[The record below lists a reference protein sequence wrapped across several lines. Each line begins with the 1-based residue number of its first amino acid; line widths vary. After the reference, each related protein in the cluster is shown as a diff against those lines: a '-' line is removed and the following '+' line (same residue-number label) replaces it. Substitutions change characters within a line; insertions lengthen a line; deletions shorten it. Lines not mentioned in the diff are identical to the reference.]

1 MTRRNYDW
9 LWKNLRT
16 LPKIKIFLW
25 QSSLNKINTR
35 ARLSQLRISD
45 SPLCP
50 DCNLPEDILL
60 IFRDCRIARQ
70 LLGFFNP
77 INLKLKNPFY
87 ITTDIL
93 TWIKENYGSA
103 ENLNQFAPWSVL
115 FSFACWH
122 LWLEQNSRYHRDT
135 NHDYIPSLHP
145 TIVLSHVYEYLFI
158 GPIFSLDLP
167 NRMNLVPVSWT
178 TPPPPYIKLNTGG
191 IGGVFRNFEGKWLL
205 GFTKYYPTLTN
216 LQAEVL
222 AIKEGLQIASHR
234 GYTHL
239 IIESDSTAALSL
251 LSENSN
257 ERMKLIVQ
265 DCRYL
270 MQTMV
275 SVKLQHIFREGN
287 RIADRLATMGRIS
300 NNMQLQLMETAPK
313 S

>member
-1 MTRRNYDW
+1 M
-9 LWKNLRT
+9 
-16 LPKIKIFLW
+16 
-25 QSSLNKINTR
+25 
-35 ARLSQLRISD
+35 
-45 SPLCP
+45 
-50 DCNLPEDILL
+50 
-60 IFRDCRIARQ
+60 
-70 LLGFFNP
+70 
-77 INLKLKNPFY
+77 
-87 ITTDIL
+87 
-93 TWIKENYGSA
+93 
-103 ENLNQFAPWSVL
+103 L

-313 S
+313 ILIDLLNFDIRLTHWPDLQRSELAKEPIRHFV